1 MKEKISIN
9 QVEQLTGVSKRNIR
23 FYEKEG
29 LLIPERNTLN
39 GYRTYGESDVQRVK
53 VIKMLRMLDMPI
65 EEIKRILDGKISLE
79 EAILEH
85 QNRLEEKMQE
95 VQIAIQF
102 CSHLKTQEIQTLNVD
117 QCLEKMEQTG
127 AASLFTSWIND
138 YKKIVAANK
147 DRDFTFMP
155 DGAVTNSREFTDALC
170 EYAAKEGLEIFIT
183 KESMYPE
190 FTLNGVEYTAERYY
204 TSMGRVPV
212 AYVHCA
218 RVDREVNGDG
228 VEKKRKNILW
238 FLHKYW
244 IIPIIVIFDLI
255 VIWKWY
261 VTLYSSWEEWVIP
274 IALIGMQIGGL
285 YYNYLFHYNEKT

>member
-1 MKEKISIN
+1 MKEKIRIN

-39 GYRTYGESDVQRVK
+39 GYRIYGESDVRRIK

-85 QNRLEEKMQE
+85 QNRLEEKKQE
-95 VQIAIQF
+95 VEIAIQF
-102 CSHLKTQEIQTLNVD
+102 CSYLKTQEIQTLNVD

-127 AASLFTSWIND
+127 AVSLFTSWVKD

-155 DGAVTNSREFTDALC
+155 DGAVTNPREFTDALC

-190 FTLNGVEYTAERYY
+190 FTLNGVEYIAERYY
-204 TSMGRVPV
+204 TSTGRVPV

-218 RVDREVNGDG
+218 RVDREVKADG